1 MTEAT
6 YPKQKHLTIIEKNG
20 RTYFRVQYNKKK
32 LGVRVNKTFTKY
44 EEALEL
50 IQGCDNKYGKLT
62 IKGLMDTENERYKKI
77 EQWMSDP
84 PIESYLNKYIE
95 RYVDPKYAHLNK
107 NKPEDKYKL
116 RQKQSTLGML
126 DICLNTVIDHEIE
139 TGYTISKLHFNQTEK
154 KKIRELRPT
163 ELTGSDI
170 NSLIIKLKEKGMK
183 PISISTYLSRASVFW
198 KKLPTLNR
206 DLANISNPWLIYDK
220 DILTNGNK
228 IFKKKPFRFNHQT
241 LKQLAKTIKGKNIRP
256 VVHLMY
262 KLGLRRQEAV
272 LLTKEQ
278 FFEQPTP
285 HLYIQS
291 KNTERIVYLNERQA
305 RFIKS
310 LIRED
315 KSRLFEYEVLGFDG
329 SYSKTMESADLNIK
343 QHDFRKDYISRMI
356 EQVGISN
363 SILLSQLLG
372 HSTPRAIERM
382 RDTFPEGKAN
392 FKDQSEILKQIGHR
406 NSRITAE
413 HYFSLK

>member
-1 MTEAT
+1 
-6 YPKQKHLTIIEKNG
+6 
-20 RTYFRVQYNKKK
+20 
-32 LGVRVNKTFTKY
+32 
-44 EEALEL
+44 
-50 IQGCDNKYGKLT
+50 
-62 IKGLMDTENERYKKI
+62 
-77 EQWMSDP
+77 MSDP

-206 DLANISNPWLIYDK
+206 DLANISNPWLMYDK